1 MNYITLSTHSKTPIL
16 KLPKFFNKSRNYYN
30 DESEQNF
37 LLPQT
42 SMFDIGKADLSLV
55 LEEMQQDS
63 DIHKNRNRKYYS

>member
-1 MNYITLSTHSKTPIL
+1 MNYISLSTLSKAPIL
-16 KLPKFFNKSRNYYN
+16 KLPKFFNKARNYYN

-55 LEEMQQDS
+55 LEKMQQDS